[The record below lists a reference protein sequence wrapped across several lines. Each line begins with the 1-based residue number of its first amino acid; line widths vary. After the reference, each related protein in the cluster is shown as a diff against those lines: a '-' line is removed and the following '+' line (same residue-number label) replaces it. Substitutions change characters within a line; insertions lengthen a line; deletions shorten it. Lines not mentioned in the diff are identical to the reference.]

1 MESLRQW
8 VRVVGKEEGRDE
20 DSVEV
25 STSSWG

>member
-20 DSVEV
+20 DGVEV